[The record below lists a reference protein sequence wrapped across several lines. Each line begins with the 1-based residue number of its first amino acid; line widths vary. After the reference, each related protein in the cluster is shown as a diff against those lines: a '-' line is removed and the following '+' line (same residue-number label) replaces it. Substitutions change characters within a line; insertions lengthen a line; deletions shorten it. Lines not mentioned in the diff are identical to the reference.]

1 VDAER
6 GHASTVEDALDAE
19 IELLIF
25 GEVLGGVELE
35 SLIDKTLLVALF
47 GWNVEDLSGWL
58 LVAGF
63 WLLVSG

>member
-1 VDAER
+1 
-6 GHASTVEDALDAE
+6 VEDALDAE